1 MITNLVTSKIC
12 QTFNPL
18 PICEASRALGGAE
31 MGLRNENIWLDS
43 YHSFNTYIKHLK
55 ELNRV
60 SNPRKC
66 QQSKLFS

>member
-1 MITNLVTSKIC
+1 MIKNLVTSKIC
-12 QTFNPL
+12 QTFSPL
-18 PICEASRALGGAE
+18 PISEAGRALGGAE
-31 MGLRNENIWLDS
+31 MGLRNETIWHDS

-60 SNPRKC
+60 FPRKC